1 MAGPSG
7 YYRINGISILAGVAL
22 AAVVVA
28 AFNAFNEGNGIAYS
42 GGAYLVLVS
51 SLLLL
56 FAALVLATVTAMP
69 RWLRAILITL
79 VLLDIAGTG
88 LAGYFLETFGLVAL
102 MGIGLIAWFVLLST
116 DRAGDSNLRQRGV
129 NPS

>member
-1 MAGPSG
+1 M
-7 YYRINGISILAGVAL
+7 L
-22 AAVVVA
+22 
-28 AFNAFNEGNGIAYS
+28 FNEGNGIAYS

-56 FAALVLATVTAMP
+56 FAALVLATVTTMP

-88 LAGYFLETFGLVAL
+88 LAGYFLETYGLVAL

-116 DRAGDSNLRQRGV
+116 DRAGDSNWRQRGV